1 MANVI
6 TGRQWVLD
14 TVANTDVWPWSNVN
28 VKHVEFYGYG
38 NATDVGILKDR
49 NDRIVAEMHGNAD
62 LSPIISQDIG
72 WVDGMKFTG
81 NSSGTG
87 KFLVYIE

>member
-14 TVANTDVWPWSNVN
+14 TAGVVWTDEA
-28 VKHVEFYGYG
+28 KILHFEFVDYLV
-38 NATDVGILKDR
+38 ATDTAILKDR
-49 NDRIVAEMHGNAD
+49 AGRVVWSATGAAD

-72 WVDGMKFTG
+72 WV
-81 NSSGTG
+81 SGLTVDTLGSG
-87 KFLVYIE
+87 KVIAYIK